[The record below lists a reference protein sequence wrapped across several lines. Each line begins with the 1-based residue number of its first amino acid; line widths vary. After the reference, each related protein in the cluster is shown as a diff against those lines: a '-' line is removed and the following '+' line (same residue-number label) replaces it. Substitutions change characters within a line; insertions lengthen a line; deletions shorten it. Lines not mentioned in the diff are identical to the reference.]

1 VALFS
6 IVKVQ
11 QGGLVLVYQ
20 KQPYLILAKV
30 SHLNSLSNIE
40 RRYLDLSS
48 ESIGNKW
55 ACNNKRQAI
64 QFYLEGA

>member
-20 KQPYLILAKV
+20 KHSDQARAGLSRLLSGSSQAVLLEVHCGRFEETSQSYPGIQLAGWLYPKN
-30 SHLNSLSNIE
+30 L
-40 RRYLDLSS
+40 
-48 ESIGNKW
+48 
-55 ACNNKRQAI
+55 
-64 QFYLEGA
+64 